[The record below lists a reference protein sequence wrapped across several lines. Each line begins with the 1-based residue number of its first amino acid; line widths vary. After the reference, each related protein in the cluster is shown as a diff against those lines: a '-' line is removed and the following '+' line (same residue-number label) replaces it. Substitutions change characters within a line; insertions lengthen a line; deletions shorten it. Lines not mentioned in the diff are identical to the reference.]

1 MNFAKTL
8 ARFSIRPD
16 GASWRWETFDENGR
30 LRRTGVASSR
40 QAAAAW
46 VILSRTQA
54 SQPRSKAA

>member
-16 GASWRWETFDENGR
+16 GASWRWETFDEKGR
-30 LRRTGVASSR
+30 LRRAGVASSR

-46 VILSRTQA
+46 VIFSRTEVSQA
-54 SQPRSKAA
+54 PSKAA